1 MPMNMPTLA
10 DLQDLYGA
18 GSVSALQQAEQQQG
32 LARQYAQQEVQQAQ
46 NKTQEGTLKNLFDAE
61 QNPQLIQQRGLE
73 NIGLGNKN
81 ITEGVAARRAAANE
95 GMQLSEDQRKFALT
109 ATQQDLDMADKWAEG
124 EIRSGDPQRM
134 QEARKILDFSSAARA
149 AKALSDTAM
158 ERQKEQTR
166 SHLGGIGMQVQGQ
179 KDLRKMDIDAGKY
192 NKTGAAAQG
201 ISGIQ
206 SAVTSG
212 KMTAE
217 KAAVALHGAAMFEPD
232 PELKQKYEQ
241 MAGQYEQFAMQ
252 QRNAAAGG
260 KLDLGGVTGMPT
272 QVLPP
277 VLGGA
282 APAAAKPSH
291 SLADVSK
298 MYPGVP
304 AAKIKQAYKQ
314 KFGVDLQ

>member
-81 ITEGVAARRAAANE
+81 ITEGVDARRAAANE

-134 QEARKILDFSSAARA
+134 QEARKILDFSSAART
-149 AKALSDTAM
+149 AKALADAAM
-158 ERQKEQTR
+158 ERQKEQSR
-166 SHLGGIGMQVQGQ
+166 AS
-179 KDLRKMDIDAGKY
+179 KY
-192 NKTGAAAQG
+192 SADSSAAA
-201 ISGIQ
+201 SRY
-206 SAVTSG
+206 
-212 KMTAE
+212 
-217 KAAVALHGAAMFEPD
+217 GADTRA
-232 PELKQKYEQ
+232 
-241 MAGQYEQFAMQ
+241 
-252 QRNAAAGG
+252 
-260 KLDLGGVTGMPT
+260 
-272 QVLPP
+272 
-277 VLGGA
+277 
-282 APAAAKPSH
+282 AAAKARQTTNTSVEEKIAGAKTLQH
-291 SLADVSK
+291 KSNIYDAAANKARLDGDDEMARYYSQKSLGALQEDIAARGASAQVGAAQQLNLGALQEGRLERQGGPVGAPTAPPPRALP
-298 MYPGVP
+298 PGWT
-304 AAKIKQAYKQ
+304 IK
-314 KFGVDLQ
+314 

>member
-1 MPMNMPTLA
+1 MPMNLPTLA
-10 DLQDLYGA
+10 DLQATYGY
-18 GSVSALQQAEQQQG
+18 GDPSVYSQAAANQD

-124 EIRSGDPQRM
+124 EIRSGDPRRM

-158 ERQKEQTR
+158 ERQQEQSR
-166 SHLGGIGMQVQGQ
+166 AS
-179 KDLRKMDIDAGKY
+179 KY
-192 NKTGAAAQG
+192 SADTSAAASRYG
-201 ISGIQ
+201 TDSRANMAAAKTKGTASIEEL
-206 SAVTSG
+206 VRSG

-232 PELKQKYEQ
+232 PKEVERLST
-241 MAGQYEQFAMQ
+241 MARQYEQLAMQ
-252 QRNAAAGG
+252 LKNAQAEG
-260 KLDLGGVTGMPT
+260 KLNLGAQTGLPT
-272 QVLPP
+272 RNLPSAFGNSSSAP
-277 VLGGA
+277 QMTAQDQA
-282 APAAAKPSH
+282 ALEWANANPNDPR
-291 SLADVSK
+291 
-298 MYPGVP
+298 
-304 AAKIKQAYKQ
+304 AAKIKQKLG
-314 KFGVDLQ
+314 K

>member
-134 QEARKILDFSSAARA
+134 QEARKILDFSSAART
-149 AKALSDTAM
+149 AKALADAAM
-158 ERQKEQTR
+158 ERQKEQSRASKYSADSSAAASRYGADVRGAAAKARQTTNATVEQ
-166 SHLGGIGMQVQGQ
+166 QVAASKTFQHRANIYEAAANKARLDGDDEMARFYAQ
-179 KDLRKMDIDAGKY
+179 RAQEAKAEDIAAR
-192 NKTGAAAQG
+192 GAAAQ
-201 ISGIQ
+201 
-206 SAVTSG
+206 V
-212 KMTAE
+212 
-217 KAAVALHGAAMFEPD
+217 GAA
-232 PELKQKYEQ
+232 
-241 MAGQYEQFAMQ
+241 Q
-252 QRNAAAGG
+252 QLNLGALQEGRLERQGG
-260 KLDLGGVTGMPT
+260 PVGAPT
-272 QVLPP
+272 APPPRALPP
-277 VLGGA
+277 GWT
-282 APAAAKPSH
+282 
-291 SLADVSK
+291 
-298 MYPGVP
+298 
-304 AAKIKQAYKQ
+304 IK
-314 KFGVDLQ
+314 